1 METCPIYCLPLA
13 VEASVNVSN
22 ESELTTSEEVI
33 DDVGSYMPLTISWSD
48 KLTKDETTYYDDTMS
63 ASLSDPASAA
73 KTAADYAK
81 YTQAS
86 AAMSTQ
92 TGELSNLIQ
101 SEKTAVSFETN
112 NVKQEYTWITS
123 LTQYAQVNCML
134 LRLKQ

>member
-1 METCPIYCLPLA
+1 METNPIYSLPLS

-22 ESELTTSEEVI
+22 GIQVTTAEELI
-33 DDVGSYMPLTISWSD
+33 DDVGTYMPLTISWSTE
-48 KLTKDETTYYDDTMS
+48 LTADETTYYDDTMS

-112 NVKQEYTWITS
+112 NVKQEYTWVTS
-123 LTQYAQVNCML
+123 LTQYAQVN
-134 LRLKQ
+134 